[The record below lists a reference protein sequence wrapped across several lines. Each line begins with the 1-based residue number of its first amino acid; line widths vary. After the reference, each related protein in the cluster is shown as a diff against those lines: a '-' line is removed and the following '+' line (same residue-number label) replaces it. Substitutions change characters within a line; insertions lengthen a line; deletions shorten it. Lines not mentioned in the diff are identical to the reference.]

1 MKAFSHTKLD
11 YVEDFESRKLI
22 RARLKEVK
30 DANRA
35 KREEKLSKLENAREE
50 MIQKRKQEAEEQ
62 KRRTLQMYDQMAK
75 SSPAG
80 GYKTMNVDIY
90 KNSFDGMDYAF
101 IAESGSSQTKSDSG
115 SILKQNLVEEAI
127 RDRVRDAEERKKK
140 ILAAYD
146 QAARSGPAGS
156 ERQVDFNL
164 IKKEDA
170 FYFPFKVKDY
180 QPPSSKPTGV
190 CTFGMSD
197 GVPRVV
203 KGGPGTPVSPTFGDA
218 PFAKVQKEEKLDAM
232 ERAIRER
239 QREAEENKR
248 RTLAAYDTVARM
260 GAGPKQLS
268 VEELRKIKVV
278 KEEVKPKP
286 KFLPTTAF
294 KDGVPLNDYNNVFT
308 DNRLSARAKFEQ
320 MAISPKPKQKP
331 GAGTGVM
338 RSATDVKEM
347 LLRWCKNKTSEYPN
361 VDITNFSS
369 SWADGLAFCALIH
382 HFFPDAF
389 DYSSLD
395 AKNRRK
401 NFELAFKTAEE
412 KADIAPLLDVEDM
425 ILMKNRPDWK
435 CVFTYVQSMYRHL
448 RERD

>member
-1 MKAFSHTKLD
+1 MSETRINLNEIDDEQELQELLD

-90 KNSFDGMDYAF
+90 KNSFDG
-101 IAESGSSQTKSDSG
+101 
-115 SILKQNLVEEAI
+115 
-127 RDRVRDAEERKKK
+127 
-140 ILAAYD
+140 
-146 QAARSGPAGS
+146 PAGS

-164 IKKEDA
+164 IKKED
-170 FYFPFKVKDY
+170 VKDY

-294 KDGVPLNDYNNVFT
+294 KDGVPLN
-308 DNRLSARAKFEQ
+308 NRLSARAKFEQ